1 MGIRGLLTRE
11 VEQEGSTV
19 LATVF
24 FFFFFGF
31 TQRDAASTGNSS
43 KI

>member
-24 FFFFFGF
+24 FFFGF